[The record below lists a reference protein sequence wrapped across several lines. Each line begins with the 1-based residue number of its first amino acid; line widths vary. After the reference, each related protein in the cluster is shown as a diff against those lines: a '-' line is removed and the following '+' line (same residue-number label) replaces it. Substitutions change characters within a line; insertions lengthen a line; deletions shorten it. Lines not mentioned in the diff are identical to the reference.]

1 MLTLEQKNKLI
12 ELAAKDEFAT
22 LRIGKYIYRYRN
34 GRFEQA
40 IAGRPA
46 PWVTVEYL

>member
-1 MLTLEQKNKLI
+1 MLTLELKNKLI

-34 GRFEQA
+34 GRFERA
-40 IAGRPA
+40 IAGKPA